1 MARRFSFWL
10 SPAGIVL
17 GYLLVLFAATA
28 GVVSFPFSIVS
39 LGLLFVVVGA
49 FFVVAILVILFA
61 YLFMAIGL
69 TRAMIGLGRRL
80 LVGSNQSPGSCGKV
94 KPKSSAKSFLGEVTS
109 SGLWD
114 RWMDGV

>member
-1 MARRFSFWL
+1 MARRSSFRL

-17 GYLLVLFAATA
+17 GYLLALVAATA

-39 LGLLFVVVGA
+39 LGLLFVVVA
-49 FFVVAILVILFA
+49 VFFLVAIPVIVFA
-61 YLFMAIGL
+61 HLFMAIGFA
-69 TRAMIGLGRRL
+69 RAAIGLGRRL
-80 LVGSNQSPGSCGKV
+80 LVGSNQRPGSCSKV

-109 SGLWD
+109 SGRWD